1 MLRRNS
7 ILIGLFLVSAASL
20 LFEILLT
27 KFFGSKLEHHFTFAI
42 ISIAM
47 LGFGSAGVYVHLR
60 PGKFPT
66 EDGPSPLVLGRYAWA
81 FAVSCLVVIPVFCVI
96 PVDPLFADIR
106 GDIALPLFFLM
117 FALPFFLV
125 GVCVSYTLVAAKQG
139 PGIIYFW
146 DLLGAGIGAALAA
159 AAISWLTGYGATV
172 FVAAMAAAG
181 ALFYWHGTGA
191 RPWKFSLTWRLPV
204 LVVLSVG
211 VLLYPGY
218 ARGVYGHDIFS
229 MKYGLLRKALLVDFQ
244 GIEMTF
250 WNAIARIDVS
260 RTGDSRERSYRGG
273 IPHRFDTQSLPGRFI
288 LVDGGASTRQFALD
302 KPASEQPFL
311 KNSLWAAPY
320 IPRSKDNPPERA
332 LVIGAGGGVDVL
344 VSKAFGTTHIDAIE
358 LNPDTYRVLLGVP
371 GDPMRQR
378 YTPWVLSDEHTTVNL
393 MNTEARHYCHTLG
406 GKETYDVIEASGVDT
421 LTAIRSAANAL
432 SENFLYTEDAVG
444 EYYRLLKPGGI
455 LSLSHGY
462 SSPGSLTLRKFV
474 TYLSFL
480 DKQGVER
487 PGDSLVFI
495 FDNYWENGLL
505 KKGAFTRQEVARLE
519 AYARRNRYEF
529 IYHPF
534 QPDDTPPVR
543 PLGDAFADV
552 DDETYDELAKYYA
565 PFIDPLRE
573 EVTQKDLPFIPLARA
588 ENAAEREKILS
599 ELRWDVHPSTDER
612 PYFYFVG
619 PTKQTWL
626 SALDGAFVYPQP
638 AVRWMFVCALIAS
651 LALVLTPLLVRR
663 KKEQITDGG
672 ARKQVIAAIP
682 FFALSGFAFMLV
694 ENVAFLNL
702 TLFVGG
708 PLYSLSIVLPSVLI
722 GYALGSLWTERYL
735 VHHAKSWGIIIAVF
749 AVGAGLYALAVRF
762 GLPMLIGTSWG
773 FRIAISI
780 LITVPLGALLGIP
793 VPWYMSSLKAK
804 DARSL
809 AWMWAVSSAFN
820 VIGSM
825 LFVPICFAMG
835 RTPITLFG
843 AALYLAAILW
853 AGWMRYRFRNAP
865 APKAQEQ
872 AS

>member
-42 ISIAM
+42 ISTAM

-60 PGKFPT
+60 PEKFPT
-66 EDGPSPLVLGRYAWA
+66 EGGPSADVLGRYAWA
-81 FAVSCLVVIPVFCVI
+81 FAAACLVVIPVFCVI
-96 PVDPLFADIR
+96 PIDPLFADIR
-106 GDIALPLFFLM
+106 GHIALPLFFLM
-117 FALPFFLV
+117 FAYPFFLV

-159 AAISWLTGYGATV
+159 TAISWLTGYGATV
-172 FVAAMAAAG
+172 LVALMAAAG

-191 RPWKFSLTWRLPV
+191 KPWKFSLTWRIPVIVLLTIGV
-204 LVVLSVG
+204 LV
-211 VLLYPGY
+211 YPAQ
-218 ARGVYGHDIFS
+218 ARKVYGHDIFS

-244 GIEMTF
+244 GIEMSF

-260 RTGDSRERSYRGG
+260 KTGDSRERSYRGG
-273 IPHRFDTQSLPGRFI
+273 IAHRFDPVPLTGRFI
-288 LVDGGASTRQFALD
+288 LVDGGASTRQFALE
-302 KPASEQPFL
+302 KPPSEQAFL

-320 IPRSKDNPPERA
+320 VPRSEDNPPERS

-344 VSKAFGTTHIDAIE
+344 VAKAFGTKHIDAIE

-371 GDPMRQR
+371 GDPVKDR
-378 YTPWVLSDEHTTVNL
+378 YSPWILTDEHTTVNL

-406 GKETYDVIEASGVDT
+406 GQETYDVIEASGVDT

-432 SENFLYTEDAVG
+432 SENFLYTEDAVAD
-444 EYYRLLKPGGI
+444 YYRLLKPGGI

-462 SSPGSLTLRKFV
+462 SSPASLTLRKFV

-480 DKQGVER
+480 DEQGVER

-495 FDNYWENGLL
+495 FDKYWENGLL
-505 KKGAFTRQEVARLE
+505 KKGSFSREEIDRLE
-519 AYARRNRYEF
+519 AYARINGYKF

-534 QPDDTPPVR
+534 QPDDTRPVR
-543 PLGDAFADV
+543 PLGDAFV
-552 DDETYDELAKYYA
+552 NLDDETYDKLAKYYA

-573 EVTQKDLPFIPLARA
+573 TVTQKDLPFIPLARA
-588 ENAAEREKILS
+588 KNAAEREKIMA
-599 ELRWDVHPSTDER
+599 EMRWDVHPSTDER
-612 PYFYFVG
+612 PYFYFVQE
-619 PTKQTWL
+619 TKQTWL
-626 SALDGAFVYPQP
+626 GALDGAFVYPQP
-638 AVRWMFVCALIAS
+638 AVRWMFLCALIAS
-651 LALVLTPLLVRR
+651 LALVLAPMFVRR
-663 KKEQITDGG
+663 GKDKKPTLDPG
-672 ARKQVIAAIP
+672 ARKQVLAAVP

-722 GYALGSLWTERYL
+722 GYAIGSLLTERYL
-735 VHHAKSWGIIIAVF
+735 VRHAKSYAIIVVLFAIGAV
-749 AVGAGLYALAVRF
+749 LYAMAVRF
-762 GLPMLIGTSWG
+762 GLPMLIGTSWT
-773 FRIAISI
+773 FRLIVSIAIT
-780 LITVPLGALLGIP
+780 LPLGALLGVP

-820 VIGSM
+820 VLGSM

-835 RTPITLFG
+835 RTPITLF
-843 AALYLAAILW
+843 AAAVYLAAILW
-853 AGWMRYRFRNAP
+853 AGWMRIRFAKLEKDSP
-865 APKAQEQ
+865 AA
-872 AS
+872 